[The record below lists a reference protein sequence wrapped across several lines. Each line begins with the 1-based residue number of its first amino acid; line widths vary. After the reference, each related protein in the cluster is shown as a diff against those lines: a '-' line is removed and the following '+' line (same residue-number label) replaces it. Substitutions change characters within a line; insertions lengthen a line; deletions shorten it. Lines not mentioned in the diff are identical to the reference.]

1 MSLDR
6 ISLAGREDEMR
17 KKKWRK
23 KKGGEDYNIGW
34 GKEKMNERVIISNI
48 LNIFTSKNYSIEDLI
63 VIVWNLSHSL
73 LLILFSKMKF
83 ESVQ

>member
-1 MSLDR
+1 
-6 ISLAGREDEMR
+6 MR

-63 VIVWNLSHSL
+63 VIV
-73 LLILFSKMKF
+73 
-83 ESVQ
+83 